1 MGVKSM
7 AKGSVFNETLYRD
20 YLNKKVSFY
29 LFGDKRMVATIKE
42 VRRYEMLVE
51 RKVKYKSGEQGK
63 ILTLIPK
70 SAIIYTDII

>member
-1 MGVKSM
+1 M

-70 SAIIYTDII
+70 SAIIYTAII

>member
-1 MGVKSM
+1 
-7 AKGSVFNETLYRD
+7 
-20 YLNKKVSFY
+20 
-29 LFGDKRMVATIKE
+29 MVATIKE